1 LTGRTQPVAGRG
13 FGRWKPG
20 PGILVT
26 AAFIGPGTV
35 ATASVAGAS
44 HGFVL
49 LWALLFSVA
58 ATFVLQ
64 EMSARLG
71 LVTRQG
77 LAEALRRSY
86 AGNWRGT
93 AAILLVVA
101 AVGFG
106 NAAYE
111 AGNIAGAALG
121 LQGISGVDGPV
132 WALAVGLLAGALL
145 ASGRYRL
152 IERALVVLVL
162 LMSAVFVLTLVMVK
176 PPLAAM
182 LGGLLTPAI
191 PAGSLLT
198 VIALVGTTVVPYNLF
213 LQASAVQQKW
223 SADIPLDTAL
233 RESRLDTGLSIG
245 LGGLITLAVMGTS
258 ATAFFGTD
266 TPFSAATMAQQLE
279 PLLGAGARYFFAAGL
294 FAAGLSSAVTAPL
307 AAAYAVCGA
316 LGWERDLRARRF
328 RLVWLAVLVTGTV
341 FAALGTRPLTAI
353 LFAQAAN
360 GFLLPICAV
369 FLLLEMNRERELG
382 RYTNRPLSNLLGGLV
397 VLVTL
402 GLGGLKILQVLGLAG

>member
-1 LTGRTQPVAGRG
+1 MTGRTQPVAGRG

-132 WALAVGLLAGALL
+132 WAVAVGLLAGALL

>member
-1 LTGRTQPVAGRG
+1 MTGRAQPVAGRQG
-13 FGRWKPG
+13 GRWSPG

-35 ATASVAGAS
+35 TTASVAGAS
-44 HGFVL
+44 YGFVL

-121 LQGISGVDGPV
+121 LQGISGIGGPV
-132 WALAVGLLAGALL
+132 WALAVGLLSGALL

-162 LMSAVFVLTLVMVK
+162 LMSAVFVLTLVMVQ
-176 PPLAAM
+176 PPVTAM
-182 LGGLLTPAI
+182 LRGLLTPAI
-191 PAGSLLT
+191 PAGSLVT

-223 SADIPLDTAL
+223 PADVPLAAAL
-233 RESRLDTGLSIG
+233 HESRLDTGLSIG

-307 AAAYAVCGA
+307 AAAFAVCGA
-316 LGWERDLRARRF
+316 LGWERDLRAPGF
-328 RLVWLAVLVTGTV
+328 RLVWLVVLLTGTV

-360 GFLLPICAV
+360 GFLLPICAI

-382 RYTNRPLSNLLGGLV
+382 AHTNRPLSNVLGGLV
-397 VLVTL
+397 VAVTL
-402 GLGGLKILQVLGLAG
+402 GLGGLKILQVTGLAG